1 MATRTVQ
8 PRAVAQTVA
17 QPAYPELLPFL
28 GVLGDA
34 QAPTVQAP
42 VRRDVDYDAPMNPF
56 PLFIFLGLVFFTI
69 DIAFL
74 YAVKLGMGF

>member
-1 MATRTVQ
+1 MATRTVP

-28 GVLGDA
+28 GVLSDA

-56 PLFIFLGLVFFTI
+56 PLFLYLGLVFLITN
-69 DIAFL
+69 
-74 YAVKLGMGF
+74 VGFMYGVLR